1 MYTVPSL
8 CRSLKISRNI
18 YLDQLRK
25 PYRNKKNQKFN
36 FQLTLPFLKK
46 FDTFHFLFFSKT
58 IDHIWGIF
66 KNQIFFPFGGP
77 KIRPQT
83 SLNTTSH

>member
-36 FQLTLPFLKK
+36 FQLTLHFLKK
-46 FDTFHFLFFSKT
+46 VNTFSILFY
-58 IDHIWGIF
+58 
-66 KNQIFFPFGGP
+66 N
-77 KIRPQT
+77 
-83 SLNTTSH
+83 